1 MLNSKIENSR
11 FDSVESVVADLKAGK
26 MVIILDDADRENEGD
41 FIMLADKINPEAI
54 NFMATVGRGLI
65 CTPLSIDYAKK
76 LDLYPMVGNNSSQ
89 HETAFTISI
98 DAREGITTGIS
109 AYDRALTIKKM
120 VQPETLPTDFV
131 RPGHIFPL
139 IAKDGG
145 VLERRGHT
153 EATIDFCRL
162 ADSEPVGVICE
173 ILNSDGTMARGEDLF
188 ALAKTHQLKI
198 STIELLVEY
207 LEKKLGIRDVA
218 ATSLPKYALESFVN
232 FPTKFGDFNIA
243 QFRNFSTQEDLTVI
257 VKGEFS
263 QADNDSV
270 LVRLHS
276 ECLTGDVFQSFRC
289 DCGDQL
295 HFALEEIE
303 KRGKGLIFYLRQEGR
318 GIGLSN
324 KLKAYALQDQGHDT
338 VEANLIL
345 GLPADARVY
354 NQVKDVFDF
363 FHINK
368 VELMTNNPDK
378 INAVKGLGIE
388 VLRYPVKSRIRK
400 QNLTYLSTKVEKM
413 GHQIDLDKNE
423 NE

>member
-1 MLNSKIENSR
+1 MSTRFEQSR
-11 FDSVESVVADLKAGK
+11 FDSIEAVVEDLKNGK

-41 FIMLADKINPEAI
+41 FIMLASCVTPQAI

-65 CTPLSIDYAKK
+65 CTPISIEYAKK
-76 LDLYPMVGNNSSQ
+76 LDLYPMVGHNSSQ
-89 HETAFTISI
+89 HETAFTVSI
-98 DAREGITTGIS
+98 DAKDGITTGIS
-109 AYDRALTIKKM
+109 AFDRSLTIQKM
-120 VQPETLPTDFV
+120 INPSTIPQDFV

-139 IAKDGG
+139 IAKSGG

-162 ADSEPVGVICE
+162 AGAEPVGVICE
-173 ILNSDGTMARGEDLF
+173 ILNPDGTMAQGEELF
-188 ALAKTHQLKI
+188 QIAKTHQLKI

-207 LEKKLGIRDVA
+207 LKRD
-218 ATSLPKYALESFVN
+218 LPKNITTEESAKFNLESFVN
-232 FPTKFGDFNIA
+232 FPTKYGDFHIA
-243 QFRNFSTQEDLTVI
+243 HFRNFWTQEELTVL

-263 QADNDSV
+263 QAENERV

-295 HFALEEIE
+295 QYALEEIE
-303 KRGKGLIFYLRQEGR
+303 KRGKGLVFYLRQEGR

-338 VEANLIL
+338 VEANLVL

-354 NQVKDVFDF
+354 DQVKDVFEF
-363 FHINK
+363 FHVSKI
-368 VELMTNNPDK
+368 ELMTNNPKK
-378 INAVKGLGIE
+378 IDALKNMELDVT
-388 VLRYPVKSRIRK
+388 RFPVKSRVRK
-400 QNLTYLSTKVEKM
+400 QNLNYLSTKVEKM
-413 GHQIDLDKNE
+413 GHDIDLKSE
-423 NE
+423 

>member
-1 MLNSKIENSR
+1 MSTRFEQSR
-11 FDSVESVVADLKAGK
+11 FDSIEAVVEDLKNGK

-41 FIMLADKINPEAI
+41 FIMLASCVTPQAI

-65 CTPLSIDYAKK
+65 CTPISIEYAKK
-76 LDLYPMVGNNSSQ
+76 LDLYPMVGHNSSQ
-89 HETAFTISI
+89 HETAFTVSI
-98 DAREGITTGIS
+98 DAKDGITTGIS
-109 AYDRALTIKKM
+109 AFDRSLTIQKM
-120 VQPETLPTDFV
+120 INPNTIPQDFV

-139 IAKDGG
+139 IAKSGG

-162 ADSEPVGVICE
+162 AGAESVGVICE
-173 ILNSDGTMARGEDLF
+173 ILNPDGTMAQGEELF
-188 ALAKTHQLKI
+188 QIAKTHQLKI

-207 LEKKLGIRDVA
+207 LKRD
-218 ATSLPKYALESFVN
+218 LPKNITTEESAKFNLESFVN
-232 FPTKFGDFNIA
+232 FPTKYGDFHIA
-243 QFRNFSTQEDLTVI
+243 HFRNFWTQEELTVL

-263 QADNDSV
+263 QAENERV

-295 HFALEEIE
+295 QYALEEIE
-303 KRGKGLIFYLRQEGR
+303 RRGKGLVFYLRQEGR

-338 VEANLIL
+338 VEANLVL

-354 NQVKDVFDF
+354 DQVKDVFEF
-363 FHINK
+363 FHVSKI
-368 VELMTNNPDK
+368 ELMTNNPKK
-378 INAVKGLGIE
+378 IDALKNMELDVT
-388 VLRYPVKSRIRK
+388 RFPVKSRVRK
-400 QNLTYLSTKVEKM
+400 QNLNYLSTKVEKM
-413 GHQIDLDKNE
+413 GHDIDLKSE
-423 NE
+423 

>member
-1 MLNSKIENSR
+1 MNTKIENSR
-11 FDSVESVVADLKAGK
+11 FDSVESVIADLKAGR
-26 MVIILDDADRENEGD
+26 MAIILDDADRENEGD
-41 FIMLADKINPEAI
+41 FVMLAEKITPEAI

-65 CTPLSIDYAKK
+65 CTPLSIEYAKK
-76 LDLYPMVGNNSSQ
+76 LDLYPMVGRNSSQ

-98 DAREGITTGIS
+98 DARDGITTGIS

-120 VQPETLPTDFV
+120 VMAETVPTDFV

-145 VLERRGHT
+145 VLKRRGHT

-173 ILNSDGTMARGEDLF
+173 ILNPDGTMARGEELF
-188 ALAKTHQLKI
+188 QLAKTHQLKI

-207 LEKKLGIRDVA
+207 LEKKHGQFEVGNSEA
-218 ATSLPKYALESFVN
+218 PKYSLESFVN
-232 FPTKFGDFNIA
+232 FPTKFGEFNIA
-243 QFRNFSTQEDLTVI
+243 QFRNFTTQEDLTVI

-263 QADNDSV
+263 QSENDPV

-303 KRGKGLIFYLRQEGR
+303 KKGKGLIFYLRQEGR

-354 NQVKDVFDF
+354 DQVKDVFEF
-363 FHINK
+363 FHIHK
-368 VELMTNNPDK
+368 VELMTNNPAK
-378 INAVKGLGIE
+378 MNAIKEMGYE
-388 VLRYPVKSRIRK
+388 VSRYPVKSRVRK
-400 QNLTYLSTKVEKM
+400 QNLNYLSTKVEKM

-423 NE
+423 N

>member
-1 MLNSKIENSR
+1 MSSHFEQSQ
-11 FDSVESVVADLKAGK
+11 FDSIESVIEDLKKGK

-41 FIMLADKINPEAI
+41 FIMLASSVTPDAI

-65 CTPLSIDYAKK
+65 CTPLSIDYAKR
-76 LDLYPMVGNNSSQ
+76 LDLYPMVGHNSSQ
-89 HETAFTISI
+89 HETAFTVSI
-98 DAREGITTGIS
+98 DAKDGITTGIS
-109 AYDRALTIKKM
+109 AFDRALTIQKM
-120 VQPETLPTDFV
+120 INPKTVPQDFV

-139 IAKDGG
+139 IAKTGG

-153 EATIDFCRL
+153 EATVDFCRL
-162 ADSEPVGVICE
+162 AGVEPVGVICE
-173 ILNSDGTMARGEDLF
+173 ILNPDGTMAQGEELF
-188 ALAKTHQLKI
+188 QIARTHQLKI

-207 LEKKLGIRDVA
+207 LKRD
-218 ATSLPKYALESFVN
+218 LPKNTEAEEPAKFTLESFVN
-232 FPTKFGDFNIA
+232 FPTKFGDFHIA
-243 QFRNFSTQEDLTVI
+243 HFRNFWNQEELTVI

-263 QADNDSV
+263 QAENERV

-295 HFALEEIE
+295 HYALEEIE

-338 VEANLIL
+338 VEANLVL

-354 NQVKDVFDF
+354 DQVKDVFDF
-363 FHINK
+363 FHVEK
-368 VELMTNNPDK
+368 VELMTNNPKKLDALK
-378 INAVKGLGIE
+378 AMDFDVT
-388 VLRYPVKSRIRK
+388 RYPVKSRVRK
-400 QNLTYLSTKVEKM
+400 QNLNYLSTKVEKM
-413 GHQIDLDKNE
+413 GHFIDLKDESNS
-423 NE
+423 

>member
-1 MLNSKIENSR
+1 MSSHFEQSQ
-11 FDSVESVVADLKAGK
+11 FDSIESVIEDLKNGK

-41 FIMLADKINPEAI
+41 FVMLASKVDAEAI

-65 CTPLSIDYAKK
+65 CTPLSIDYARK

-89 HETAFTISI
+89 HETAFTVSI

-109 AYDRALTIKKM
+109 AFDRALTIQKM
-120 VQPETLPTDFV
+120 INPTTVPQDFV

-139 IAKDGG
+139 IAKTGG

-153 EATIDFCRL
+153 EATVDFCRL
-162 ADSEPVGVICE
+162 AGAEPVGVICE
-173 ILNSDGTMARGEDLF
+173 ILNPNGTMAQGEELF
-188 ALAKTHQLKI
+188 SIAKKYNLKI
-198 STIELLVEY
+198 STIELLVEH
-207 LEKKLGIRDVA
+207 LKKD
-218 ATSLPKYALESFVN
+218 LPKNTNSEEPVKFNLESFVN
-232 FPTKFGDFNIA
+232 FPTKFGEFHIA
-243 QFRNFSTQEDLTVI
+243 HFRNFWTQEELTVI

-263 QADNDSV
+263 QAENERV

-295 HFALEEIE
+295 QYALSEIE

-338 VEANLIL
+338 VEANLVL

-354 NQVKDVFDF
+354 DQVKDVFDF
-363 FHINK
+363 FHVDKI
-368 VELMTNNPDK
+368 ELMTNNPKK
-378 INAVKGLGIE
+378 IDAIVKMGFD
-388 VLRYPVKSRIRK
+388 VTRFPVKSRVRK
-400 QNLTYLSTKVEKM
+400 QNLNYLSTKIEKM
-413 GHQIDLDKNE
+413 GHDIDLNDE
-423 NE
+423 NN

>member
-1 MLNSKIENSR
+1 MMNTKIENSR
-11 FDSVESVVADLKAGK
+11 FDSVESVIADLKAGR
-26 MVIILDDADRENEGD
+26 MAIILDDADRENEGD
-41 FIMLADKINPEAI
+41 FVMLAEKITPEAI
-54 NFMATVGRGLI
+54 NFKATVGRGLI
-65 CTPLSIDYAKK
+65 CTPLSIEYAKK
-76 LDLYPMVGNNSSQ
+76 LDLYPMVGRNSSQ

-98 DAREGITTGIS
+98 DARDGITTGIS

-120 VQPETLPTDFV
+120 VMAETVPTDFV

-145 VLERRGHT
+145 VLKRRGHT

-173 ILNSDGTMARGEDLF
+173 ILNPDGTMARGEELF
-188 ALAKTHQLKI
+188 QLAKTHQLKI

-207 LEKKLGIRDVA
+207 LEKKHGQFEVGNSEA
-218 ATSLPKYALESFVN
+218 PKYSLESFVN
-232 FPTKFGDFNIA
+232 FPTKFGEFNIA
-243 QFRNFSTQEDLTVI
+243 QFRNFTTQEDLTVI

-263 QADNDSV
+263 QSENDPV

-303 KRGKGLIFYLRQEGR
+303 KKGKGLIFYLRQEGR

-354 NQVKDVFDF
+354 DQVKDVFEF
-363 FHINK
+363 FHIHK
-368 VELMTNNPDK
+368 VELMTNNPAK
-378 INAVKGLGIE
+378 MNAIKEMGYE
-388 VLRYPVKSRIRK
+388 VSRYPVKSRVRK
-400 QNLTYLSTKVEKM
+400 QNLNYLSTKVEKM

-423 NE
+423 N

>member
-1 MLNSKIENSR
+1 MMNTKIENSR
-11 FDSVESVVADLKAGK
+11 FDSVESVIADLKAGR
-26 MVIILDDADRENEGD
+26 MAIILDDADRENEGD
-41 FIMLADKINPEAI
+41 FVMLAEKITPEAI

-65 CTPLSIDYAKK
+65 CTPLSIEYAKK
-76 LDLYPMVGNNSSQ
+76 LDLYPMVGRNSSQ

-98 DAREGITTGIS
+98 DARDGITTGIS

-120 VQPETLPTDFV
+120 VMAETVPTDFV

-145 VLERRGHT
+145 VLKRRGHT

-173 ILNSDGTMARGEDLF
+173 ILNPDGTMARGEELF
-188 ALAKTHQLKI
+188 QLAKTHQLKI

-207 LEKKLGIRDVA
+207 LEKKHGQFEVGNSEA
-218 ATSLPKYALESFVN
+218 PKYSLESFVN
-232 FPTKFGDFNIA
+232 FPTKFGEFNIA
-243 QFRNFSTQEDLTVI
+243 QFRNFTTQEDLTVI

-263 QADNDSV
+263 QSENDPV

-303 KRGKGLIFYLRQEGR
+303 KKGKGLIFYLRQEGR

-354 NQVKDVFDF
+354 DQVKDVFDF
-363 FHINK
+363 FHIHK
-368 VELMTNNPDK
+368 VELMTNNPAK
-378 INAVKGLGIE
+378 MNAIKEMGYE
-388 VLRYPVKSRIRK
+388 VSRYPVKSRVRK
-400 QNLTYLSTKVEKM
+400 QNLNYLSTKVEKM

-423 NE
+423 N

>member
-1 MLNSKIENSR
+1 MSSHFEQSQ
-11 FDSVESVVADLKAGK
+11 FDSIESVVEDLKNGK

-41 FIMLADKINPEAI
+41 FVMLASKVDAEAI

-65 CTPLSIDYAKK
+65 CTPLSIDYARK

-89 HETAFTISI
+89 HETAFTVSI

-109 AYDRALTIKKM
+109 AFDRALTIQKM
-120 VQPETLPTDFV
+120 INPNTVPQDFV

-139 IAKDGG
+139 IAKTGG

-153 EATIDFCRL
+153 EATVDFCRL
-162 ADSEPVGVICE
+162 AGAEPVGVICE
-173 ILNSDGTMARGEDLF
+173 ILNPDGTMAQGEELF
-188 ALAKTHQLKI
+188 SIAKKYNLKI
-198 STIELLVEY
+198 STIELLVEH
-207 LEKKLGIRDVA
+207 LKKD
-218 ATSLPKYALESFVN
+218 LPKNTNSEEPVKFNLESFVN
-232 FPTKFGDFNIA
+232 FPTKFGEFHIA
-243 QFRNFSTQEDLTVI
+243 HFRNFWTQEELTVI

-263 QADNDSV
+263 QAENERV

-295 HFALEEIE
+295 QYALSEIE

-338 VEANLIL
+338 VEANLVL

-354 NQVKDVFDF
+354 DQVKDVFDF
-363 FHINK
+363 FHIDK
-368 VELMTNNPDK
+368 IELMTNNPKK
-378 INAVKGLGIE
+378 IDAIVKMGFD
-388 VLRYPVKSRIRK
+388 VTRFPVKSRVRK
-400 QNLTYLSTKVEKM
+400 QNLNYLSTKIEKM
-413 GHQIDLDKNE
+413 GHDIDLNDE
-423 NE
+423 NN

>member
-1 MLNSKIENSR
+1 MNSFFENSQ
-11 FDSVESVVADLKAGK
+11 FDSIESVIEDLKLGK

-41 FIMLADKINPEAI
+41 FIMLASSVTPNAI

-65 CTPLSIDYAKK
+65 CTPLSVDYAKR
-76 LDLYPMVGNNSSQ
+76 LDLYPMVGHNSSQ

-98 DAREGITTGIS
+98 DAKDGITTGIS
-109 AYDRALTIKKM
+109 AFDRALTIQKM
-120 VQPETLPTDFV
+120 INPKTVPEDFV

-139 IAKDGG
+139 IAKSGG

-153 EATIDFCRL
+153 EATVDFCRL
-162 ADSEPVGVICE
+162 AGSAPVGVICE
-173 ILNSDGTMARGEDLF
+173 ILNPDGTMAQGDELF
-188 ALAKTHQLKI
+188 KIANTHNLRI

-207 LEKKLGIRDVA
+207 LSRDLPSKI
-218 ATSLPKYALESFVN
+218 TSEESSKFTLESFVN
-232 FPTKFGDFNIA
+232 FPTKFGEFHVA
-243 QFRNFSTQEDLTVI
+243 QFKNFWNQEELTVI

-263 QADNDSV
+263 QSENERV

-295 HFALEEIE
+295 HYALEEIE
-303 KRGKGLIFYLRQEGR
+303 KRQKGLIFYLRQEGR

-338 VEANLIL
+338 VEANLVL

-363 FHINK
+363 FHVDKI
-368 VELMTNNPDK
+368 ELMTNNPK
-378 INAVKGLGIE
+378 KLEALNKMGLDVI
-388 VLRYPVKSRIRK
+388 RYPVKSRVRK
-400 QNLTYLSTKVEKM
+400 QNLNYLSTKVEKM
-413 GHQIDLDKNE
+413 GHDIDLKDE
-423 NE
+423 SES

>member
-1 MLNSKIENSR
+1 MKDTKIENSR
-11 FDSVESVVADLKAGK
+11 FDSIESVIADLKAGR
-26 MVIILDDADRENEGD
+26 MAIILDDADRENEGD
-41 FIMLADKINPEAI
+41 FVMLAEKITPEAI

-65 CTPLSIDYAKK
+65 CTPLSIEYAKK
-76 LDLYPMVGNNSSQ
+76 LDLYPMVGRNSSQ

-98 DAREGITTGIS
+98 DARDGITTGIS

-120 VQPETLPTDFV
+120 VMPETIPTDFV

-145 VLERRGHT
+145 VLKRRGHT

-162 ADSEPVGVICE
+162 AESEPVGVICE
-173 ILNSDGTMARGEDLF
+173 ILNPDGTMARGEELF
-188 ALAKTHQLKI
+188 QLAKTHDLKI

-207 LEKKLGIRDVA
+207 LEKKNGQLEVGNLEA
-218 ATSLPKYALESFVN
+218 PKYSLESFVN

-243 QFRNFSTQEDLTVI
+243 QFRNFTTQEDLTVI

-263 QADNDSV
+263 QSENEPV

-303 KRGKGLIFYLRQEGR
+303 KKGKGLIFYLRQEGR

-354 NQVKDVFDF
+354 DQVKDVFEF
-363 FHINK
+363 FHVHK
-368 VELMTNNPDK
+368 VELMTNNPAK
-378 INAVKGLGIE
+378 MNAIKELGYE
-388 VLRYPVKSRIRK
+388 VSRYPVKSRVRK
-400 QNLTYLSTKVEKM
+400 QNLNYLSTKIEKM

-423 NE
+423 N

>member
-1 MLNSKIENSR
+1 MMNTKIENSR
-11 FDSVESVVADLKAGK
+11 FDSVESVIADLKAGR
-26 MVIILDDADRENEGD
+26 MAIILDDADRENEGD
-41 FIMLADKINPEAI
+41 FVMLAEKITPEAI

-65 CTPLSIDYAKK
+65 CTPLSIEYAKK
-76 LDLYPMVGNNSSQ
+76 LDLYPMVGRNSSQ

-98 DAREGITTGIS
+98 DARDGITTGIS

-120 VQPETLPTDFV
+120 VMAETVPTDFV

-145 VLERRGHT
+145 VLKRRGHT

-173 ILNSDGTMARGEDLF
+173 ILNPDGTMARGEELF
-188 ALAKTHQLKI
+188 QLAKTHQLKI

-207 LEKKLGIRDVA
+207 LEKKHGQFEVGNSEA
-218 ATSLPKYALESFVN
+218 PKYSLESFVN
-232 FPTKFGDFNIA
+232 FPTKFGEFNIA
-243 QFRNFSTQEDLTVI
+243 QFRNFTTQEDLTVI

-263 QADNDSV
+263 QSENDPV

-303 KRGKGLIFYLRQEGR
+303 KKGKGLIFYLRQEGR

-354 NQVKDVFDF
+354 DQVKDVFEF
-363 FHINK
+363 FHIHK
-368 VELMTNNPDK
+368 VELMTNNPAK
-378 INAVKGLGIE
+378 MNAIKEMGYE
-388 VLRYPVKSRIRK
+388 VSRYPVKSRVRK
-400 QNLTYLSTKVEKM
+400 QNLNYLSTKVEKM

-423 NE
+423 N